1 VTVKR
6 TKIATLFL
14 MLGTFFNP
22 LGYDAL
28 LKWMIDVTGG
38 YWSGI
43 FVFYLLSAS
52 CFTLYFVLSKTNPLK
67 IFKKDKSG
75 D

>member
-1 VTVKR
+1 
-6 TKIATLFL
+6 

-38 YWSGI
+38 YWNGI
-43 FVFYLLSAS
+43 SVFYLLSVV
-52 CFTLYFVLSKTNPLK
+52 CFISYLVLSKFK
-67 IFKKDKSG
+67 IFRKNGK
-75 D
+75 

>member
-1 VTVKR
+1 VKR
-6 TKIATLFL
+6 INRERIATLFL

-38 YWSGI
+38 YWNGI
-43 FVFYLLSAS
+43 FIFYLLSAS
-52 CFTLYFVLSKTNPLK
+52 CFILYFILSKAK
-67 IFKKDKSG
+67 IFKKKNNILK
-75 D
+75 